1 MAVTLRLTRG
11 GVRGAPHY
19 RIVAAEKTRPRDGKF
34 IEVIGY
40 YTPTNPPVINL
51 KEEKVK
57 GWIANGARVTSVV
70 RDLIVKQFPGF
81 IEGREKHAL
90 DKVRAARKAR
100 KARAAKSGKKV
111 EKKAKK

>member
-19 RIVAAEKTRPRDGKF
+19 RIVAAEKERPRDGKF
-34 IEVIGY
+34 IEVVGY
-40 YTPTNPPVINL
+40 YTPTNPPVLNL

-57 GWIANGARVTSVV
+57 GWIKNGARLTSVV
-70 RDLIVKQFPGF
+70 RDLIIKKFPGF
-81 IEGREKHAL
+81 IEEREKHAL
-90 DKVRAARKAR
+90 DKIRAARKAR
-100 KARAAKSGKKV
+100 KARAKGSKKS